1 MGSQLVR
8 KGSAEFLLS
17 ELFQEAPCSPKSA
30 GVLLPG
36 IQQEPQHLLH
46 VCTIC
51 QLHSDRQEGTPKSHH
66 NCLKIVKIPLPSL
79 VKLYSSHCLKKSLTV
94 SSWINSYS
102 GKVQGDNTVHL
113 NVYLEKNYI
122 SQQLLHKI
130 MLLTSSKV
138 ILT

>member
-8 KGSAEFLLS
+8 EGSAEFLLS

-79 VKLYSSHCLKKSLTV
+79 VKLYSSHCLKKK
-94 SSWINSYS
+94 SYS
-102 GKVQGDNTVHL
+102 VLMD
-113 NVYLEKNYI
+113 
-122 SQQLLHKI
+122 QLLLWKGSRRQYSAFKCV
-130 MLLTSSKV
+130 LGEKLYLTAIV
-138 ILT
+138 AQNNATNLQ